1 MDGGKDQAAVGLL
14 YHGESQWAGGYESNI
29 LACRALT
36 EAQINFLIL
45 PADVFEAREYFRTVF
60 DREKKV
66 LRVNGQEL
74 HALVVSGCDYL
85 TGPVAEFI
93 AEAAANGF
101 RVVFTSHYP
110 LGVSDR
116 SAEESAALAE
126 AFRKNWSCVPVKELG
141 KALGTSLPYG
151 ETGGAGTLLHGLSL

>member
-1 MDGGKDQAAVGLL
+1 MARASGP
-14 YHGESQWAGGYESNI
+14 GGYESNI

-141 KALGTSLPYG
+141 KAFGDFPAVRRNWRSRN
-151 ETGGAGTLLHGLSL
+151 ASSRFIIIKMKRRSISS